1 MMNREELMKRIEKEF
16 DYYLEKTG
24 DYEILEAEIELTDE
38 EVEIFL
44 SIEEYTSDNGYYW
57 EIEDNILYIT
67 ISEMD

>member
-1 MMNREELMKRIEKEF
+1 MRNREELMKRIEKEF